1 MIQITTR
8 SCYLNGTYA
17 FELPLHG
24 KLNMIWKPEVDCHAI
39 GSLNIM
45 GGHYGWTR
53 AILTTAVTALI
64 AAASADAAQVGG
76 WHLLRTANPHGG
88 ADAVS
93 ISHTADITRSDPD
106 LAGLMLRCGEIG
118 AEVVIVAIS
127 TFPPCAQPGVTIG
140 ADGKEWRFETR
151 VVPPGAE
158 LLLPAQAT
166 ALAMGPWQSAHEITV
181 KISSP
186 EQSFGGVIAIDGLGA
201 ALATLS
207 ANCPTG

>member
-8 SCYLNGTYA
+8 SCYLDETYA
-17 FELPLHG
+17 FELPSHE
-24 KLNMIWKPEVDCHAI
+24 KINMIWRPEVDRYAI
-39 GSLNIM
+39 GSLNIT
-45 GGHYGWTR
+45 GGSQGWTT
-53 AILTTAVTALI
+53 AILVTAVGVLI
-64 AAASADAAQVGG
+64 VAASADAAQTGA

-93 ISHTADITRSDPD
+93 MSHTADVTRSDPD

-118 AEVVIVAIS
+118 AGVVIVVIS
-127 TFPPCAQPGVTIG
+127 AFPPRAQPSVTIG
-140 ADGKEWRFETR
+140 PEGKEWRFETH
-151 VVPPGAE
+151 VLPPGAE

-166 ALAMGPWQSAHEITV
+166 ALAMAPWQSAHELTV

-186 EQSFGGVIAIDGLGA
+186 EQSFGGVIAIDGLGT
-201 ALATLS
+201 ALATLT

>member
-1 MIQITTR
+1 MDLYPM
-8 SCYLNGTYA
+8 S
-17 FELPLHG
+17 
-24 KLNMIWKPEVDCHAI
+24 
-39 GSLNIM
+39 SLNISD
-45 GGHYGWTR
+45 GSQGWTK
-53 AILTTAVTALI
+53 AILATAVGVLI
-64 AAASADAAQVGG
+64 AAASADAAQTGA
-76 WHLLRTANPHGG
+76 WHLLRTANPRGG

-93 ISHTADITRSDPD
+93 ISYTADVTRSDPD

-118 AEVVIVAIS
+118 PEVVIVVIS
-127 TFPPCAQPGVTIG
+127 AFPYRAQPSLTIG

-166 ALAMGPWQSAHEITV
+166 ALAVGSWQSAHELTV

-186 EQSFGGVIAIDGLGA
+186 EQSFGGVIAIDGLGT
-201 ALATLS
+201 ALATLT